1 MLNYKN
7 KTFSD
12 EVVREMLS
20 QPARVTL
27 EDIIIHTVNRKLEEE
42 SVRLAKAVCEYER
55 IVDTLE
61 DELRI
66 ERELRKDAEERIDK
80 IIERYNRLVHKYNK
94 LIDYINE

>member
-1 MLNYKN
+1 MKHIL
-7 KTFSD
+7 
-12 EVVREMLS
+12 
-20 QPARVTL
+20 
-27 EDIIIHTVNRKLEEE
+27 IEELHQIEQYEKMKAKEKE

-66 ERELRKDAEERIDK
+66 ERELRKDTEERIDK